1 MSLLIVAAT
10 ELELK
15 PSIEWLS
22 KSRANYLVTGV
33 GMVATA
39 TALARTL
46 SENEY
51 QLILNV
57 GIAGCLNQDVP
68 LASLAHIVQ
77 DQVYHFGAETPGGFI
92 SVDEL
97 GFGTSIFQGNSQG
110 VSYKAVSQLEEF
122 KGITV
127 NKVHGTA
134 ISVANLKE
142 QFAGEQIVES
152 MEGAAVFYAAR
163 EFKVPA
169 LQVRSISNYIEVRNK
184 ENWKIPEAI
193 ESLNNWLLAFYKEW
207 EAQN

>member
-77 DQVYHFGAETPGGFI
+77 DEVYHFGAETPGGFI

>member
-97 GFGTSIFQGNSQG
+97 GFGSSIFQGNSQG

>member
-97 GFGTSIFQGNSQG
+97 GFGSSIFQGNSQG
-110 VSYKAVSQLEEF
+110 VSYNAVSQLEEF

-207 EAQN
+207 EA

>member
-39 TALARTL
+39 TALARAL

-68 LASLAHIVQ
+68 LASLAHTVQ
-77 DQVYHFGAETPGGFI
+77 DQIYHFGAETPGGFI
-92 SVDEL
+92 SVEEL
-97 GFGTSIFQGNSQG
+97 GFGTSIFHGNSQG
-110 VSYKAVSQLEEF
+110 VNYKAVSQLQEF

-127 NKVHGTA
+127 NKVHGTP

-184 ENWKIPEAI
+184 ANWKIPEAI